1 MHERKIAWLNDLGG
15 YYQVEEEILEQCK
28 KTLFSLAQNKVVVE
42 EIKPEANPYFLSNS
56 WKVLRSKS
64 LYDEFINYNL
74 SSDEKILT
82 VDWEIKNGQVVK
94 ETDLEEA
101 LVWRSLWENEVNSI
115 FKKYDY
121 LAMPVAQV
129 YPFNKDIPYPSSIN
143 GKQMETYHQWMDIV
157 VLSSILGL
165 PTISVPVGLN
175 SNGLPMGMQII
186 GKRKSDIDLIAF
198 AKKYETIFSCSEIVP
213 QKFN

>member
-1 MHERKIAWLNDLGG
+1 MITFLNL
-15 YYQVEEEILEQCK
+15 
-28 KTLFSLAQNKVVVE
+28 
-42 EIKPEANPYFLSNS
+42 
-56 WKVLRSKS
+56 
-64 LYDEFINYNL
+64 
-74 SSDEKILT
+74 
-82 VDWEIKNGQVVK
+82 
-94 ETDLEEA
+94 
-101 LVWRSLWENEVNSI
+101 I

-121 LAMPVAQV
+121 LALPVAQV
-129 YPFNKDIPYPSSIN
+129 YPFNKDIPYPSNIN
-143 GKQMETYHQWMDIV
+143 GKKMETYHQWMDIV

-175 SNGLPMGMQII
+175 RNGLPMGMQII

>member
-1 MHERKIAWLNDLGG
+1 MKP
-15 YYQVEEEILEQCK
+15 
-28 KTLFSLAQNKVVVE
+28 AQPNRCSKE
-42 EIKPEANPYFLSNS
+42 SN
-56 WKVLRSKS
+56 
-64 LYDEFINYNL
+64 
-74 SSDEKILT
+74 
-82 VDWEIKNGQVVK
+82 

-101 LVWRSLWENEVNSI
+101 LVWRSVWENEVNSI

-121 LAMPVAQV
+121 LALPVAQV

-143 GKQMETYHQWMDIV
+143 GKQMKTYHQWMDIV

-165 PTISVPVGLN
+165 PTISVPMGLN
-175 SNGLPMGMQII
+175 RTGLPMGMQII